1 MKHALVEGFRRMAR
15 APGLVVVVYL
25 ANLLFAA
32 LLALPLAG
40 ALESSLRAKPG
51 VTLESGAFW
60 ADWGQ
65 AHGGWTS
72 EFSPDILGSG
82 GFFLAVERLLG
93 GALPGG
99 AFASLAG
106 LPTAPV
112 DGVIL
117 GLGLAY
123 LLAQAFFAGGLLGTY
138 RALRG
143 TWSPN
148 GFFHGSAFYF
158 GRMVRAGLVGLAFV
172 ALVFALHA
180 PVARLLSA
188 FARET
193 RSETSALFLGFLS
206 HALLL
211 VFVLFVSTVTA
222 YARVIIVAEERRS
235 AVLAYLSAL
244 VFSCGR
250 SFPKAFGHSLV
261 MATLTALL
269 ALGWAR
275 LDALVDPS
283 VLALFVLGQFF
294 VATRISLRLATLAG
308 RFALYNRAAGRD
320 EA

>member
-15 APGLVVVVYL
+15 APGLVALVY
-25 ANLLFAA
+25 ASNLFFAA

-51 VTLESGAFW
+51 VTLESAAFW

-65 AHGGWTS
+65 AQAGWMS
-72 EFSPDILGSG
+72 ELSPDILGSG
-82 GFFLAVERLLG
+82 GFFLAAERLLG
-93 GALPGG
+93 GAIPGG
-99 AFASLAG
+99 AFASLSG

-112 DGVIL
+112 DGVVL
-117 GLGLAY
+117 GLGLVY

-158 GRMVRAGLVGLAFV
+158 GRMLRAGLVGLAFV
-172 ALVFALHA
+172 ALAFAVHA
-180 PVARLLSA
+180 PVARLLFA
-188 FARET
+188 FAHEA
-193 RSETSALFLGFLS
+193 RSETTALLLGFLS

-211 VFVLFVSTVTA
+211 VLLLFVSTVTA

-235 AVLAYLSAL
+235 AFLAYLSAL

-283 VLALFVLGQFF
+283 LLALVLLGQLF
-294 VATRISLRLATLAG
+294 VVTRIGLRLATLAG
-308 RFALYNRAAGRD
+308 RYALYNRAAGRD
-320 EA
+320 QP